1 MTASSIA
8 ALHWITQLF
17 LALPML
23 AIIVNNA
30 IPRERMRHL
39 TISMSATV
47 AAVQLI
53 TALAGFVLLA
63 ISGEHEFRFALIW
76 DLAKDLGYFR
86 VDLVSLSLLACV
98 GMVALASSLTALT
111 TIDDHRSSY
120 TNLLMIMI
128 LGMNGM
134 LIVGDLFSLY
144 VFLEVTGLASFVM
157 IGMYKSTKD
166 LEGAFK
172 YMTLS
177 ALATIFILT
186 GLSLLFIKSGSLAYS
201 ALKPELF
208 SGAGD
213 EPTLLCW
220 GALVLLVSGFAIKS
234 GVAPFHSW
242 LPDAYQSA
250 DTAVSIM
257 LSGIVTKIAGVY
269 SLLTLTRLFPGNAA
283 LKVTLIVL
291 GLFTIVVGA
300 LLALSQKNFKRV
312 AAYSSV
318 SQMGY
323 ILLGLAAD
331 TRLGLIAALIYLFT
345 HSMAKSALFT
355 NAAALEQRLGTLDI
369 DEMGGLQGR
378 MPVTAF
384 SSVSALLSLAG
395 VPPFAGFWS
404 KLLLLIALW
413 SAGLRGIAAAALLL
427 SILSGAYFLMLQK
440 KVFFGKLN
448 ERWSGVMEIQG
459 GIRASELLLTIGT
472 IAVGLGFPLILIFL
486 SRAGLI

>member
-1 MTASSIA
+1 MTA
-8 ALHWITQLF
+8 LNGITQLF
-17 LALPML
+17 IALPML
-23 AIIVNNA
+23 AVLINNA
-30 IPRERMRHL
+30 IPRERMRHV
-39 TISMSATV
+39 TIGMSASV
-47 AAVQLI
+47 AAAQLVA
-53 TALAGFVLLA
+53 ALAGFFLLA
-63 ISGEHEFRFALIW
+63 ASGEHTFRFALVW
-76 DLAKDLGYFR
+76 DLPKGLGYFS
-86 VDLVSLSLLACV
+86 VDLVTLALLACV
-98 GMVALASSLTALT
+98 GMVTLASTLTALT
-111 TIDDHRSSY
+111 SIDDHRSSY
-120 TNLLMIMI
+120 TNLLMVML

-134 LIVGDLFSLY
+134 LIVRDLFSLY

-157 IGMYKSTKD
+157 IGMYKSSRD

-177 ALATIFILT
+177 ALATILILT

-201 ALKPELF
+201 ALSSDLF
-208 SGAGD
+208 VGTGD
-213 EPTLLCW
+213 TKTLLCW
-220 GALVLLVSGFAIKS
+220 VALVLLISGFSIKS

-242 LPDAYQSA
+242 LPDAYESA

-283 LKVTLIVL
+283 LQTTLLVI
-291 GLFTIVVGA
+291 GLFTIIVGA
-300 LLALSQKNFKRV
+300 LLSLSQKSFKRV

-345 HSMAKSALFT
+345 HSLAKSTLFT

-369 DEMGGLQGR
+369 DEMGGLQSR
-378 MPVTAF
+378 MPVTSF
-384 SSVSALLSLAG
+384 SSVCALLSLAG
-395 VPPFAGFWS
+395 VPPLAGFWS
-404 KLLLLIALW
+404 KLLVLIALW
-413 SAGLRGIAAAALLL
+413 SAGLSGVAIAALLL

-448 ERWSGVMEIQG
+448 ERWSDAREITG
-459 GIRASELLLTIGT
+459 GIRVSEILLTVAT
-472 IAVGLGFPLILIFL
+472 IAVGLGFPILLIFL

>member
-1 MTASSIA
+1 MTA
-8 ALHWITQLF
+8 LNGITQLF
-17 LALPML
+17 LALPIV
-23 AIIVNNA
+23 AILVNNA
-30 IPRERMRHL
+30 IPREQMRHV
-39 TISMSATV
+39 TIAMSAAV
-47 AAVQLI
+47 AATQLVA
-53 TALAGFVLLA
+53 ALAGFFLLA
-63 ISGEHEFRFALIW
+63 ASGEDTFHFALVW
-76 DLAKDLGYFR
+76 DLAKGLGYFA
-86 VDLVSLSLLACV
+86 VDLVTLALLACV
-98 GMVALASSLTALT
+98 GMVTLASTLTALT
-111 TIDDHRSSY
+111 SIDDHRSSY
-120 TNLLMIMI
+120 TNLLMVML

-134 LIVGDLFSLY
+134 LVVRDLFSLY

-157 IGMYKSTKD
+157 IGMYKSTRD

-201 ALKPELF
+201 ALSSDLF

-213 EPTLLCW
+213 PQTLLCW
-220 GALVLLVSGFAIKS
+220 IALVLLISGFAIKS

-242 LPDAYQSA
+242 LPDAYESA

-283 LKVTLIVL
+283 LQTTLLAL

-300 LLALSQKNFKRV
+300 LLSLSQKSFKRV

-331 TRLGLIAALIYLFT
+331 TRLGLVAALLYLFT
-345 HSMAKSALFT
+345 HSLAKSTLFT
-355 NAAALEQRLGTLDI
+355 NAAALEQRLCTLDI
-369 DEMGGLQGR
+369 DAMGGLQSR
-378 MPVTAF
+378 MPVTSF
-384 SSVSALLSLAG
+384 SSVCALLSLAG
-395 VPPFAGFWS
+395 IPPLAGFWS
-404 KLLLLIALW
+404 KLLVLIALW
-413 SAGLRGIAAAALLL
+413 SAGLSGIAVAALLL

-448 ERWSGVMEIQG
+448 ERWSDVREVTG
-459 GIRASELLLTIGT
+459 GIRVSEILLTVAT
-472 IAVGLGFPLILIFL
+472 ITVGLGFPILLIFL

>member
-1 MTASSIA
+1 MTAYPIA
-8 ALHWITQLF
+8 ALQWITQLF

-30 IPRERMRHL
+30 IPRARMRHF
-39 TISMSATV
+39 TISLSATV
-47 AAVQLI
+47 AGVQLLA
-53 TALAGFVLLA
+53 ALAGFALLVA
-63 ISGEHEFRFALIW
+63 SGEHAFQFALLW
-76 DLAKDLGYFR
+76 DLGKGLGYFEI
-86 VDLVSLSLLACV
+86 DLVSLSLLACV
-98 GMVALASSLTALT
+98 GMVALASSLTAFT

-120 TNLLMIMI
+120 TNLLMVML

-134 LIVGDLFSLY
+134 LLVRDLFSLY
-144 VFLEVTGLASFVM
+144 VFLEVTGIASFVM

-186 GLSLLFIKSGSLAYS
+186 GFSLLFIKSGSLAYS
-201 ALKPELF
+201 ALTPELLV
-208 SGAGD
+208 GTGD
-213 EPTLLCW
+213 AQTLLCW
-220 GALVLLVSGFAIKS
+220 GALVLLISGFAIKS

-283 LKVTLIVL
+283 LKTTLIVL
-291 GLFTIVVGA
+291 GLFTIVIGA
-300 LLALSQKNFKRV
+300 LLALAQKNFKRV

-323 ILLGLAAD
+323 ILLSLAAD

-355 NAAALEQRLGTLDI
+355 NAAALEKQLGTLDI

-378 MPVTAF
+378 MPTTAF
-384 SSVSALLSLAG
+384 SSVCSLLSLAG

-413 SAGLRGIAAAALLL
+413 SAGLQGIAAAALLL

-448 ERWSGVMEIQG
+448 ERWSEVVEIRG
-459 GIRASELLLTIGT
+459 GIRASEILLTIGT
-472 IAVGLGFPLILIFL
+472 IAVGLAFPLILSYL
-486 SRAGLI
+486 SHAGLI